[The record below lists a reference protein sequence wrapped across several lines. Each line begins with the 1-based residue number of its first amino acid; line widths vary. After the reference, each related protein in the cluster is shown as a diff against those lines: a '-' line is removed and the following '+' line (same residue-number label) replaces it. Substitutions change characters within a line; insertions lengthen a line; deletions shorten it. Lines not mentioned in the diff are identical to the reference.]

1 VQTDVERNQMAPQN
15 EGVGDQRRSDDRQAD
30 AERELL
36 TSGTVNGVVLET
48 RYVPVPDD
56 LGRVGS
62 VVGISTDITERRRS
76 EQQIAFLAYHDPLTG
91 TANRARLD
99 ERLELAVRQAK
110 RIALGVAVMFID
122 LDDFKLVNDTLGH
135 SGGDIILRQSAER
148 LMGALRGTDLLIR
161 PDQEQYES
169 DLLARH
175 GGDEFVV
182 LLTELKEPAVGGA
195 EAVAERLLAAL
206 DSPFV
211 AKAHQFQI
219 GASIGISALGR
230 DAVDAAGLLENA
242 DAAMYE
248 AKRLGRGS
256 FAHADAK
263 RPVAAAAE
271 LTLSHRS
278 AGPWRRE
285 SSTSL
290 TSRLS
295 SCPAAG
301 SWPSRR

>member
-1 VQTDVERNQMAPQN
+1 MAPQN

-175 GGDEFVV
+175 GGEFVV

-206 DSPFV
+206 DAPFV

-219 GASIGISALGR
+219 GASIGISVLGR

-263 RPVAAAAE
+263 RPVATAAE